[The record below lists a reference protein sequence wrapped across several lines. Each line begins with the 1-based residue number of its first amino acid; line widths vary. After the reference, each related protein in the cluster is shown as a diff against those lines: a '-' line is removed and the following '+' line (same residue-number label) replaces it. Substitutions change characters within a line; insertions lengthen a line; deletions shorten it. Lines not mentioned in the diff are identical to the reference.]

1 MYTRFADIY
10 GRRFTRRAT
19 STHGGSATRTGAFR
33 NVFPT
38 RNGCTALL
46 LALAIGV
53 CTALSVYAQDT
64 EEPAPVLPDITPQVV
79 EIRTGLDISLPS
91 LQRQPLIGFNPPPR
105 VASVPADRRPYAE
118 VYKQKSADLPESPL
132 ATLDPDPIAS
142 LSSGMPGRGMAEAAA
157 GRYLGRLIRLRTE
170 LPLSRST
177 AFHARLDY
185 AGSEGH
191 SHPDT
196 LVDASASF
204 NTFEALVG
212 LQQKTKPVSFGL
224 DLDGL
229 VNARRMYGAVPS
241 AAGRIFGLRTTPLR
255 TGQGGGGAI
264 WIETNATT
272 RVDFSARARYSV
284 HSWETNATRPEF
296 EAGSDEFTRNESAW
310 VLESELALP
319 LTNGSE
325 LAGDIRYTQLGFD
338 TEEISGVSMLDAGA
352 GTRIRLGPRLHGM
365 GGIRFLTFAE
375 SDSSSSSWIAP
386 EIHLD
391 FRLLPALQLYTRNN
405 ARAEHRSTA
414 SMHRENPFL
423 VDRPIVRPTV
433 YTTDMRVGG
442 RMQIGVVGIDVHGGY
457 ANAPDY
463 RYFEAAGIDES
474 RGYAQGMIAVRYA
487 AATIAYAGGDLS
499 VHLPAGLSIAAG
511 FTIRNGK
518 LKEADTDI
526 PYFGPVTGRGG
537 LSWSFRNGRG
547 FLQTTL
553 DYEGARYVTAGSI
566 HKLEGYF
573 DVDVSVLYTVT
584 KRIGVLLRVDNL
596 VAGNAARWEHY
607 DRTPF
612 GISLGA
618 RTQW

>member
-1 MYTRFADIY
+1 MYTRFSGIY
-10 GRRFTRRAT
+10 GRFFIRRSACVHGNAVARTR
-19 STHGGSATRTGAFR
+19 AFR

-38 RNGCTALL
+38 RNGYTTCL

-53 CTALSVYAQDT
+53 CTSLPVYAQET
-64 EEPAPVLPDITPQVV
+64 EEPAPVLPDITPRVV
-79 EIRTGLDISLPS
+79 EIRAGLDISLPS

-132 ATLDPDPIAS
+132 AALDPDPVAS
-142 LSSGMPGRGMAEAAA
+142 LSSGAPGRGMAEAAA

-177 AFHARLDY
+177 AFRVRFDY

-191 SHPDT
+191 SSADIPENI
-196 LVDASASF
+196 SASF
-204 NTFEALVG
+204 NAFEALVG
-212 LQQKTKPVSFGL
+212 LQHQTKPVSFGL

-241 AAGRIFGLRTTPLR
+241 AGGLFDLRMTPLR
-255 TGQGGGGAI
+255 KGQGGGGAI
-264 WIETNATT
+264 WIKTNATT
-272 RVDFSARARYSV
+272 RVDFNVRARYSV
-284 HSWETNATRPEF
+284 HSWETNANRPES
-296 EAGSDEFTRNESAW
+296 EAGSDEFTRNESGWA
-310 VLESELALP
+310 LESKLALP
-319 LTNGSE
+319 VTKGSE
-325 LAGDIRYTQLGFD
+325 FTGDVRYTQLGFD
-338 TEEISGVSMLDAGA
+338 TEEISGVSMMDAGA
-352 GTRIRLGPRLHGM
+352 GTRIRVGPQLHAM
-365 GGIRFLTFAE
+365 GGIRFLTFAD
-375 SDSSSSSWIAP
+375 SDSTSSSWIAP
-386 EIHLD
+386 EVNLE
-391 FRLLPALQLYTRNN
+391 FWLLPALQLYARND

-414 SMHRENPFL
+414 SMYRENPFL
-423 VDRPIVRPTV
+423 VDRPIVQPTI
-433 YTTDMRVGG
+433 YTLDMRVGG
-442 RMQIGVVGIDVHGGY
+442 RIQVGVVGIDMHGGY
-457 ANAPDY
+457 ANAPNY

-474 RGYAQGMIAVRYA
+474 RGYAQGMIAARYA
-487 AATIAYAGGDLS
+487 EATIAYAGGDLS

-511 FTIRNGK
+511 LTVRNGK

-553 DYEGARYVTAGSI
+553 DYEGARHVTAGSMN
-566 HKLEGYF
+566 KLDGYF
-573 DVDVSVLYTVT
+573 DVDVSALYPIT
-584 KRIGVLLRVDNL
+584 KRIGVLLRLDNI

>member
-1 MYTRFADIY
+1 MHTHLAGIYRQPFA
-10 GRRFTRRAT
+10 RRAT
-19 STHGGSATRTGAFR
+19 CVHGNAVRRTGAFR
-33 NVFPT
+33 NVSPV
-38 RNGCTALL
+38 RNGCTARL
-46 LALAIGV
+46 LAWVTGL
-53 CTALSVYAQDT
+53 CTILPVYAQNT
-64 EEPAPVLPDITPQVV
+64 EEPAPVLPDLTPQVV

-118 VYKQKSADLPESPL
+118 VYKQESADLPDSPL
-132 ATLDPDPIAS
+132 AALDPAPIAS
-142 LSSGMPGRGMAEAAA
+142 LSSGAPGRGMAEAAA

-170 LPLSRST
+170 LPLSRSA

-191 SHPDT
+191 SFTDIPENI
-196 LVDASASF
+196 SASF

-229 VNARRMYGAVPS
+229 VHARRMYGTVP
-241 AAGRIFGLRTTPLR
+241 AARHISGLRVTPLR

-264 WIETNATT
+264 WIQTNAAT
-272 RVDFSARARYSV
+272 RVDFHVRARYSA
-284 HSWETNATRPEF
+284 HSWETNANLPEF
-296 EAGSDEFTRNESAW
+296 EAGSDAFTRNESGW

-319 LTNGSE
+319 VTNGSE
-325 LAGDIRYTQLGFD
+325 LAGDVRYTQLGFD
-338 TEEISGVSMLDAGA
+338 TEETSGVSMMDVGA
-352 GTRIRLGPRLHGM
+352 GTRIRLGPRLHAM
-365 GGIRFLTFAE
+365 GGIRFLTFTE
-375 SDSSSSSWIAP
+375 SDSTSSSWIAP
-386 EIHLD
+386 DARLD
-391 FRLLPALQLYTRNN
+391 FRLLPALQFYARND

-414 SMHRENPFL
+414 SMYRENPFL
-423 VDRPIVRPTV
+423 VDRPIIQPTV
-433 YTTDMRVGG
+433 YTLDMRVGG
-442 RMQIGVVGIDVHGGY
+442 RMQIDAVGIDVYGGY
-457 ANAPDY
+457 ANAPNY

-474 RGYAQGMIAVRYA
+474 RGYAQGMIAARYA
-487 AATIAYAGGDLS
+487 EATIAYAGGDLS

-511 FTIRNGK
+511 ITFRNGK
-518 LKEADTDI
+518 LKEDDTDI

-553 DYEGARYVTAGSI
+553 DYEGARYVTAGGI
-566 HKLEGYF
+566 QKLDGYF
-573 DVDVSVLYTVT
+573 DVDASALYPIT
-584 KRIGVLLRVDNL
+584 KRIGVLLRLDNI
-596 VAGNAARWEHY
+596 VAGSAARWEHY